1 MEKQYIYIIQMH
13 TKTVPARFVK
23 LMTRYQ
29 YSHVGICLEKDC
41 DTIYSFGRRS
51 LRNIL
56 NGGFVEEERTGAFF
70 QKFHKTACRI
80 YELEVNTEQYQS
92 VKEQLAYIKEHQDEY
107 KYDFVGA
114 VLRNFWIPISFNK
127 SYVCSQFVAEVL
139 SRAGILEFD
148 KKICMIRPKD
158 FAKQDWKEI
167 YTGKYTLYSGSVLRE
182 HEPVNYA

>member
-23 LMTRYQ
+23 LMTRYR

-56 NGGFVEEERTGAFF
+56 NGGFVEEERKGAFF

-80 YELEVNTEQYQS
+80 YELEVNKEQYQS

-107 KYDFVGA
+107 KYDFVDA

-139 SRAGILEFD
+139 SRAGILKFD

-182 HEPVNYA
+182 QEPVNYA

>member
-23 LMTRYQ
+23 LMTRYR

-41 DTIYSFGRRS
+41 DTLYSFGRRS

-56 NGGFVEEERTGAFF
+56 NGGFV
-70 QKFHKTACRI
+70 
-80 YELEVNTEQYQS
+80 
-92 VKEQLAYIKEHQDEY
+92 
-107 KYDFVGA
+107 
-114 VLRNFWIPISFNK
+114 
-127 SYVCSQFVAEVL
+127 AEVL
-139 SRAGILEFD
+139 SRAEILKFD

-167 YTGKYTLYSGSVLRE
+167 YTGKYTLYHGDVAKI
-182 HEPVNYA
+182 V